1 MNIQIVHEGSCDTVG
16 CGNYGAVFDAPS
28 IDGVVQ
34 PIVCG
39 VCGEDFSDNCK
50 LK

>member
-1 MNIQIVHEGSCDTVG
+1 MNIQIIHEGACSTQG
-16 CGNYGAVFDAPS
+16 CGNSGVVFDAPS

-34 PIVCG
+34 PIICG
-39 VCGEDFSDNCK
+39 VCGIDFSDNCK